1 MHTFHS
7 QQIPALVLGLFLT
20 VTSVAHA
27 SLVDLGAAGDYGI
40 LGLNGATINLSSG
53 PLRVNDNV
61 GVGNNAALNF
71 SGGGQINGSV
81 DYASSAT
88 LNTGGNTISG
98 GTHQIDFSATQHD
111 ALALASS
118 AASLTPT
125 QTFSSITS
133 PLTITGSGGQN
144 VIRVT
149 NDIHLSGGNL
159 TLSGGPND
167 TFIFNIAGT
176 MELSGNT
183 NIILSGG
190 VNPSQILFN
199 FLGTGSQ
206 VQTSG
211 QSNTVGIFLA
221 PSRVFNI
228 NGGTHQSE
236 FVSGM
241 SLSFQSN
248 PVLIPVPE
256 TVPNIVIFGFIGC
269 VLVASSRRFK
279 AAR

>member
-1 MHTFHS
+1 MANGSDNTPRITLSCIFS
-7 QQIPALVLGLFLT
+7 RLRWLSVALVSLFLG
-20 VTSVAHA
+20 VASFAHA
-27 SLVDLGAAGDYGI
+27 SLIDLGAAADYGI

-81 DYASSAT
+81 NYASSAT

-98 GTHQIDFSATQHD
+98 GTHQIDFSATQND

-125 QTFSSITS
+125 QTFGSITS
-133 PLTITGSGGQN
+133 PLTITGSGSQN
-144 VIRVT
+144 VISVT

-167 TFIFNIAGT
+167 TFIFNVAGT

-183 NIILSGG
+183 NIVLSGG
-190 VNPSQILFN
+190 VNPSQVPFN

-211 QSNTVGIFLA
+211 QI
-221 PSRVFNI
+221 R
-228 NGGTHQSE
+228 SE
-236 FVSGM
+236 F
-241 SLSFQSN
+241 
-248 PVLIPVPE
+248 
-256 TVPNIVIFGFIGC
+256 
-269 VLVASSRRFK
+269 SSRLRGSLTST
-279 AAR
+279 AALTRANLFRA